1 MCGGGRPVHNTV
13 GPGHNRVVGGDGAG
27 VGRLL
32 VVVIAELGAGG
43 GDVRGVVDAEGPAA
57 DIDRMN
63 AVIAELA
70 VSPVPEI
77 VPVVRNDVI
86 AIGLGDGSALPE
98 VVVERGG
105 RGRFVAVADRR
116 PIVEVGG
123 AGVEDSAYCAALH
136 LFDHL
141 AVHWITSPLQA
152 DLNHAVRGARGGD
165 HTLAFVGG
173 VAGGLFAVN
182 VFSSGAREDR
192 GRGVPMVG
200 GGADEG
206 VDVFVV
212 ERAAE
217 VFQHFRGGGAL

>member
-1 MCGGGRPVHNTV
+1 MCRVGRPVHNTV
-13 GPGHNRVVGGDGAG
+13 GPGHNRVVGGDGAC

-32 VVVIAELGAGG
+32 VVVVAELGAGG

-57 DIDRMN
+57 DIDRVN
-63 AVIAELA
+63 AIVAELA

-77 VPVVRNDVI
+77 VPVVRNDVV

-136 LFDHL
+136 FFDHL
-141 AVHWITSPLQA
+141 AVHWIAAALQA
-152 DLNHAVRGARGGD
+152 DLDDTVRISRGGD
-165 HTLAFVGG
+165 
-173 VAGGLFAVN
+173 
-182 VFSSGAREDR
+182 
-192 GRGVPMVG
+192 
-200 GGADEG
+200 
-206 VDVFVV
+206 
-212 ERAAE
+212 
-217 VFQHFRGGGAL
+217 